1 VTRLEE
7 LTLMIRRGWGD
18 VAQNRIPDDWQE
30 RWGPDKLGRTR
41 KVWTQDVDAW
51 KVRRLQYLLGKEGKI
66 LQFG

>member
-1 VTRLEE
+1 MARLEE

-18 VAQNRIPDDWQE
+18 VPQSRIPDDWRD

-51 KVRRLQYLLGKEGKI
+51 KVRRLEYLLGKEGKI